1 METPFTPRVV
11 ALEVPA
17 RLTVL
22 RQASAWLESQA
33 TEWGI
38 PADICPRLDLCLNE
52 VIANC
57 VTHGGPQVMEAPLGL
72 QLSLVSSHTQTLVT
86 LSVADSGRAF
96 DPTAAAPK
104 TRAASLADA
113 TPGGLGLVMMRQNA
127 SRLAYRRTGGRN
139 HIDMLFQFD
148 KVSVGPADRFAC
160 RSTHA
165 ERRKND
171 FGGPVQRSGN
181 DRRIRNLSW
190 IPLFKDAPPQA
201 LEAVLQTCELLE
213 VAAHTPLLVPGQSN
227 RSVYIALS
235 GTVVAHLGDQQ
246 RPQAPVTIPH
256 GQCIGELSAID
267 GKPVSTLVMAM
278 TDARV
283 IRIPQEVFWG
293 DLMTLNGV
301 AENFR
306 IILSDRVRKS
316 KEQALQAQRGQ
327 LEIEHLTKELQIAR
341 QLQIS
346 MVPLQRPL
354 FGHRSDLDI
363 CGFMEPAFAV
373 GGDFFDAF
381 FVRENHLF
389 FCIADVSGHGIA
401 SALFMARAM
410 GLIRVLAMGTMEP
423 HTLLSELNARLCDGN
438 DANIFVT
445 VFCGIVAIPNR
456 TLRYS
461 NGGHC
466 APLLLHPGGSQ
477 MLPIPKGALVGAFP
491 GCKYSSMETRLGP
504 DETLFCYTDGVTEAH
519 NPGGEEVT
527 EERCL
532 LLLGG
537 VRPLASGDLLD
548 HVRAQVSD
556 FTETGIL
563 EDDCTM
569 LALRL
574 PGSDAAIGP

>member
-1 METPFTPRVV
+1 MDAAFSPRLA

-17 RLTVL
+17 HLSVL
-22 RQASAWLESQA
+22 RQVSAWVEAQA
-33 TEWGI
+33 VDWCI
-38 PADICPRLDLCLNE
+38 PEEILPRLDLCLNE
-52 VIANC
+52 VVANC
-57 VTHGGPQVMEAPLGL
+57 VTHGGPDVMQAPLGL
-72 QLSLVSSHTQTLVT
+72 QLSLAASHAQTLVT
-86 LSVADSGRAF
+86 LSIADSGSPF
-96 DPTAAAPK
+96 DPTSAAPK
-104 TRAASLADA
+104 ARAASLADA
-113 TPGGLGLVMMRQNA
+113 TPGGLGLVMMRENA
-127 SRLAYRRTGGRN
+127 SRLVYRRSGGRN

-148 KVSVGPADRFAC
+148 NARPESTYRFVR
-160 RSTHA
+160 RSTCT
-165 ERRKND
+165 ERRKID
-171 FGGPVQRSGN
+171 LGGHVQRSGN
-181 DRRIRNLSW
+181 DRRVRNLCW
-190 IPLFKDAPPQA
+190 IPLFKDAPPHA
-201 LEAVLQTCELLE
+201 VEAVLQACELLE
-213 VAAHTPLLVPGQSN
+213 IAPHTPLLVPGQSN

-235 GTVVAHLGDQQ
+235 GTVVAHLGYPH
-246 RPQAPVTIPH
+246 RPQAPVTIPL

-267 GKPVSTLVMAM
+267 GKPVSTLVMAI
-278 TDARV
+278 TQARV
-283 IRIPQEVFWG
+283 LRIPQEVFWG

-327 LEIEHLTKELQIAR
+327 MEVEHLTKELQIAR

-363 CGFMEPAFAV
+363 CGFMEPASVV

-410 GLIRVLAMGTMEP
+410 GLIRVLAMGIMEP
-423 HTLLSELNARLCDGN
+423 HKLLSELNARLCDGN

-445 VFCGIVAIPNR
+445 MFCGILDIPNR
-456 TLRYS
+456 RLLYS

-466 APLLLHPGGSQ
+466 APMLLYPGSSR
-477 MLPIPKGALVGAFP
+477 MLPIPKGPLVGAFP
-491 GCKYSSMETRLGP
+491 GCKYSSMEIRLGH

-519 NPGGEEVT
+519 DPKGEELT

-532 LLLGG
+532 QLLNGLQ
-537 VRPLASGDLLD
+537 PQACGDLLD
-548 HVRAQVSD
+548 HVRARVAE
-556 FTETGIL
+556 FTGTGIL

-569 LALRL
+569 LAIRL
-574 PGSDAAIGP
+574 P

>member
-1 METPFTPRVV
+1 MDAAFSPRLA

-17 RLTVL
+17 HLSVL
-22 RQASAWLESQA
+22 RQVSAWVEAQA
-33 TEWGI
+33 VDWCI
-38 PADICPRLDLCLNE
+38 PEEILPRLDLCLNE
-52 VIANC
+52 VVANC
-57 VTHGGPQVMEAPLGL
+57 VTHGGPDVMQAPLGL
-72 QLSLVSSHTQTLVT
+72 QLSLAASHAQTLVT
-86 LSVADSGRAF
+86 LSIADSGSPF
-96 DPTAAAPK
+96 DPTSAAPK
-104 TRAASLADA
+104 ARAASLADA
-113 TPGGLGLVMMRQNA
+113 TPGGLGLVMMRENA
-127 SRLAYRRTGGRN
+127 NRLVYRRSGGRN

-148 KVSVGPADRFAC
+148 NARPESTYRFVR
-160 RSTHA
+160 RSTCT
-165 ERRKND
+165 ERRKID
-171 FGGPVQRSGN
+171 LGGHVQRSGN
-181 DRRIRNLSW
+181 DRRVRNLCW
-190 IPLFKDAPPQA
+190 IPLFKDAPPHA
-201 LEAVLQTCELLE
+201 VEAVLQACELLE
-213 VAAHTPLLVPGQSN
+213 IAPHTPLLVPGQSN

-235 GTVVAHLGDQQ
+235 GTVVAHLGYPH
-246 RPQAPVTIPH
+246 RPQAPVTIPL

-267 GKPVSTLVMAM
+267 GKPVSTLVMAI
-278 TDARV
+278 TEARV
-283 IRIPQEVFWG
+283 LRIPQEVFWG

-327 LEIEHLTKELQIAR
+327 MEVEHLTKELQIAR

-354 FGHRSDLDI
+354 FGHRIDLDI
-363 CGFMEPAFAV
+363 CGFMEPASAV

-410 GLIRVLAMGTMEP
+410 GLIRVLAMGIMEP
-423 HTLLSELNARLCDGN
+423 HKLLSELNARLCAGN

-445 VFCGIVAIPNR
+445 MFCGILDIPNR
-456 TLRYS
+456 RLLYS

-466 APLLLHPGGSQ
+466 APMLLYPGSSR
-477 MLPIPKGALVGAFP
+477 MLPIPKGPLVGAFP
-491 GCKYSSMETRLGP
+491 GCKYSSMEIRLGH

-519 NPGGEEVT
+519 DPKGEELT

-532 LLLGG
+532 QLLNGLQ
-537 VRPLASGDLLD
+537 PQACGDLLD
-548 HVRAQVSD
+548 HVRARVAE
-556 FTETGIL
+556 FTGTGIL

-569 LALRL
+569 LAIRL
-574 PGSDAAIGP
+574 P

>member
-1 METPFTPRVV
+1 VETSFAPRVV
-11 ALEVPA
+11 SLEVPA
-17 RLTVL
+17 QLSVL
-22 RQASAWLESQA
+22 RQVSAWLESQA
-33 TEWGI
+33 IAWCI
-38 PADICPRLDLCLNE
+38 PEEVLPRLDLCLNE
-52 VIANC
+52 VVANC
-57 VTHGGPQVMEAPLGL
+57 VTHGGPEVMDSPLAL
-72 QLSLVSSHTQTLVT
+72 QLSIASSHDQTLVT
-86 LSVADSGRAF
+86 LTVIDSGKAF
-96 DPTAAAPK
+96 DPTSAAPK
-104 TRAASLADA
+104 ARPARLADA

-127 SRLAYRRTGGRN
+127 SRLVYRRTGGRN

-148 KVSVGPADRFAC
+148 NAGAGSAC
-160 RSTHA
+160 RLAHRTGGI
-165 ERRKND
+165 ERRRQD
-171 FGGPVQRSGN
+171 RGGRVQRSGR
-181 DRRIRNLSW
+181 DRRSGNLSW
-190 IPLFKDAPPQA
+190 IPLLKHAQPQA
-201 LEAVLQTCELLE
+201 LETVLRSCEVLE
-213 VAAHTPLLVPGQSN
+213 VAANTPVLVPGQSN

-235 GTVVAHLGDQQ
+235 GTVVAHLGYLH
-246 RPQAPVTIPH
+246 RPQAPVIIPL

-267 GKPVSTLVMAM
+267 GKPVSTLVMAV

-283 IRIPQEVFWG
+283 LRIPQEVFWG
-293 DLMTLNGV
+293 DLMTLGGV

-354 FGHRSDLDI
+354 FPHRTDLDI
-363 CGFMEPAFAV
+363 CGFMEPASAV

-410 GLIRVLAMGTMEP
+410 GLIRVLAIGVMEP
-423 HTLLSELNARLCDGN
+423 HTLLSELNARLCFGN
-438 DANIFVT
+438 EANIFVT
-445 VFCGIVAIPNR
+445 IFCGILDIPKR
-456 TLRYS
+456 RLLYS

-466 APLLLHPGGSQ
+466 APMLLYPGSSR
-477 MLPIPKGALVGAFP
+477 MLPIPPGPLVGAFP
-491 GCKYSSMETRLGP
+491 GCRYSSMEVELGH

-519 NPGGEEVT
+519 DPNDEELT

-532 LLLGG
+532 QRLDALPPQPTGE
-537 VRPLASGDLLD
+537 LLD
-548 HVRAQVSD
+548 HVRALVSD
-556 FTETGIL
+556 FTGTDVL

-569 LALRL
+569 LAIRL
-574 PGSDAAIGP
+574 P

>member
-1 METPFTPRVV
+1 MDAAFSPRLA

-17 RLTVL
+17 HLSVL
-22 RQASAWLESQA
+22 RQVSAWVEAQA
-33 TEWGI
+33 VDWCI
-38 PADICPRLDLCLNE
+38 PEEILPRLDLCLNE
-52 VIANC
+52 VVANC
-57 VTHGGPQVMEAPLGL
+57 GTHGGPDVMQAPLGL
-72 QLSLVSSHTQTLVT
+72 QLSLAASHAQTLVT
-86 LSVADSGRAF
+86 LSVADSGSPF
-96 DPTAAAPK
+96 DPTSAAPK
-104 TRAASLADA
+104 ARAASLADA
-113 TPGGLGLVMMRQNA
+113 TPGGLGLVMMRENA
-127 SRLAYRRTGGRN
+127 NRLVYRRSGGRN

-148 KVSVGPADRFAC
+148 NARPESTYRFVR
-160 RSTHA
+160 RSTCT
-165 ERRKND
+165 ERRKID
-171 FGGPVQRSGN
+171 LGGHVQRSGN
-181 DRRIRNLSW
+181 DRRVRNLSW
-190 IPLFKDAPPQA
+190 IPLFKDAQPHA
-201 LEAVLQTCELLE
+201 VEAVLQACELLE
-213 VAAHTPLLVPGQSN
+213 IAPHTPLLVPGQSN

-235 GTVVAHLGDQQ
+235 GTVVAHLGYPH
-246 RPQAPVTIPH
+246 RPQAPVTIPL

-267 GKPVSTLVMAM
+267 GKPVSTLVMAI
-278 TDARV
+278 TEARV
-283 IRIPQEVFWG
+283 LRIPQEVFWG

-327 LEIEHLTKELQIAR
+327 MEVEHLTKELQIAR

-354 FGHRSDLDI
+354 FGHRIDLDI
-363 CGFMEPAFAV
+363 CGFMEPASAV

-410 GLIRVLAMGTMEP
+410 GLIRVLAMGIMEP
-423 HTLLSELNARLCDGN
+423 HKLLSELNARLCAGN

-445 VFCGIVAIPNR
+445 MFCGILDIPNR
-456 TLRYS
+456 RLLYS

-466 APLLLHPGGSQ
+466 APMLLYPGSSR
-477 MLPIPKGALVGAFP
+477 MLPIPKGPLVGAFP
-491 GCKYSSMETRLGP
+491 GCKYSSMEIRLGH

-519 NPGGEEVT
+519 DPKGEELT

-532 LLLGG
+532 QLLNGLQ
-537 VRPLASGDLLD
+537 PQACGDLLD
-548 HVRAQVSD
+548 HVRARVAE
-556 FTETGIL
+556 FTGTGIL

-569 LALRL
+569 LAIRL
-574 PGSDAAIGP
+574 P

>member
-1 METPFTPRVV
+1 MDSGFTPQVA

-17 RLTVL
+17 SLAIL
-22 RQASAWLESQA
+22 RQASAWLEAQA
-33 TEWGI
+33 TAWGI
-38 PADICPRLDLCLNE
+38 PEDILPRLDLCLNE

-57 VTHGGPQVMEAPLGL
+57 VTHGGAEVTNAPLEL
-72 QLSLVSSHTQTLVT
+72 QLAMAASHTQTLVT

-96 DPTAAAPK
+96 DPTSAAPRA
-104 TRAASLADA
+104 RAASLADA
-113 TPGGLGLVMMRQNA
+113 TPGGLGLVMMRDSA
-127 SRLAYRRTGGRN
+127 SRLAYRRTAGRN
-139 HIDMLFQFD
+139 HIDMLFQVD
-148 KVSVGPADRFAC
+148 IVRAGQAGRFAA
-160 RSTHA
+160 RSTCS
-165 ERRKND
+165 ERRVVD
-171 FGGPVQRSGN
+171 LGGKVQRSGQ
-181 DRRIRNLSW
+181 DRRLRDLRW

-201 LEAVLQTCELLE
+201 VEAVLQTCELLE

-235 GTVVAHLGDQQ
+235 GTVVAHLGDQA

-267 GKPVSTLVMAM
+267 GKPVSTLVTAA

-283 IRIPQEVFWG
+283 LHIPQEVFWG

-354 FGHRSDLDI
+354 FAHRSDLDI
-363 CGFMEPAFAV
+363 CGFMEPASVV

-389 FCIADVSGHGIA
+389 FCIADVSGHGVA

-410 GLIRVLAMGTMEP
+410 GIIRVLAMGTMEP
-423 HTLLSELNARLCDGN
+423 HMLLSELNARLCDGN
-438 DANIFVT
+438 EANIFVT
-445 VFCGIVAIPNR
+445 VFCGVLDIPNR
-456 TLRYS
+456 RLRYS

-466 APLLLHPGGSQ
+466 APMLLHPGGAR
-477 MLPIPKGALVGAFP
+477 MLPIPKGPLVGAFP
-491 GCKYSSMETRLGP
+491 GCAYRSMDTELGS

-519 NPGGEEVT
+519 NHRGEEFT

-532 LLLGG
+532 HLLAGLH
-537 VRPLASGDLLD
+537 PLACGDLLD
-548 HVRAQVSD
+548 HVRAQVAD
-556 FTETGIL
+556 FTETSVL

-574 PGSDAAIGP
+574 P

>member
-1 METPFTPRVV
+1 MDISFAPRTA

-17 RLTVL
+17 NLSVL
-22 RQASAWLESQA
+22 RQVSAWLESQA
-33 TEWGI
+33 IAWSI
-38 PADICPRLDLCLNE
+38 PPEVLPRLDLCLNE

-57 VTHGGPQVMEAPLGL
+57 VTHGGPEVIEGPLAL
-72 QLSLVSSHTQTLVT
+72 QLYMASTHDQTLVT

-96 DPTAAAPK
+96 DPTSAAPK
-104 TRAASLADA
+104 AQAVSLAEA
-113 TPGGLGLVMMRQNA
+113 IPGGLGLVMMRQNA
-127 SRLAYRRTGGRN
+127 SRLAYRRSGGRN
-139 HIDMLFQFD
+139 HMDLLFQFEN
-148 KVSVGPADRFAC
+148 GRPE
-160 RSTHA
+160 STGLFKRRGA
-165 ERRKND
+165 NSERRSID
-171 FGGPVQRSGN
+171 LGGNVERSGTE
-181 DRRIRNLSW
+181 RRVRNIGW

-201 LEAVLQTCELLE
+201 VEAVLQGCEVLR
-213 VAAHTPLLVPGQSN
+213 VSAHTSLLLPSQSN

-235 GTVVAHLGDQQ
+235 GTVVAHLGYLG
-246 RPQAPVTIPH
+246 RPQAPVTIPL

-278 TDARV
+278 TEARV
-283 IRIPQEVFWG
+283 LRIPQEIFWG

-306 IILSDRVRKS
+306 IVLSDRVRKS

-354 FGHRSDLDI
+354 FGHRTDLDI
-363 CGFMEPAFAV
+363 CGFMEPASAV

-381 FVRENHLF
+381 FVREDHLF

-401 SALFMARAM
+401 SALFMARAV
-410 GLIRVLAMGTMEP
+410 GLIRVLAMGITEP

-438 DANIFVT
+438 EANIFVT
-445 VFCGIVAIPNR
+445 MFCAILDIPKR
-456 TLRYS
+456 MLLYS

-466 APLLLHPGGSQ
+466 APMLLHPGRSR
-477 MLPIPKGALVGAFP
+477 MLPIPKGPLVGAFP
-491 GCKYSSMETRLGP
+491 GCRYSSMELVLGP
-504 DETLFCYTDGVTEAH
+504 EETLFCYTDGVTEAH
-519 NPGGEEVT
+519 NSKGEEFT

-532 LLLGG
+532 QMLDGLL
-537 VRPLASGDLLD
+537 PLPSGDLLD
-548 HVRAQVSD
+548 HVRAQVAD
-556 FTETGIL
+556 FTGTGLL

-569 LALRL
+569 LAIRL
-574 PGSDAAIGP
+574 P

>member
-1 METPFTPRVV
+1 MDAAFSPRLA

-17 RLTVL
+17 HLSVL
-22 RQASAWLESQA
+22 RQVSAWVEAQA
-33 TEWGI
+33 VDWCI
-38 PADICPRLDLCLNE
+38 PEEILPRLDLCLNE
-52 VIANC
+52 VVANC
-57 VTHGGPQVMEAPLGL
+57 VTHGGPDVMQAPLGL
-72 QLSLVSSHTQTLVT
+72 QLSLAASHAQTLVT
-86 LSVADSGRAF
+86 LSVADSGSPF
-96 DPTAAAPK
+96 DPTSAAPK
-104 TRAASLADA
+104 ARAASLADA
-113 TPGGLGLVMMRQNA
+113 TPGGLGLVMMRENA
-127 SRLAYRRTGGRN
+127 NRLVYRRSGGRN

-148 KVSVGPADRFAC
+148 NARPESTSRFVR
-160 RSTHA
+160 RSTCT
-165 ERRKND
+165 ERRKID
-171 FGGPVQRSGN
+171 LGGHVQRSGN
-181 DRRIRNLSW
+181 DRRVRNLCW
-190 IPLFKDAPPQA
+190 IPLFKDAQPHA
-201 LEAVLQTCELLE
+201 VEAVLQACELLE
-213 VAAHTPLLVPGQSN
+213 IAPHTPLLVPGQSN

-235 GTVVAHLGDQQ
+235 GTVVAHLGYPH
-246 RPQAPVTIPH
+246 RPQAPVTIPL

-267 GKPVSTLVMAM
+267 GKPVSTLVMAI
-278 TDARV
+278 TEARV
-283 IRIPQEVFWG
+283 LRIPQEVFWG

-327 LEIEHLTKELQIAR
+327 MEVEHLTKELQIAR

-354 FGHRSDLDI
+354 FGHRIDLDI
-363 CGFMEPAFAV
+363 CGFMEPASAV

-410 GLIRVLAMGTMEP
+410 GLIRVLAMGIMEP
-423 HTLLSELNARLCDGN
+423 HKLLSELNARLCAGN

-445 VFCGIVAIPNR
+445 MFCGILDIPNR
-456 TLRYS
+456 RLLYS

-466 APLLLHPGGSQ
+466 APMLLYPGSSR
-477 MLPIPKGALVGAFP
+477 MLPIPKGPLVGAFP
-491 GCKYSSMETRLGP
+491 GCKYSSMEIRLGH

-519 NPGGEEVT
+519 DPKGEELT

-532 LLLGG
+532 QLLNGLQ
-537 VRPLASGDLLD
+537 PQACGDLLD
-548 HVRAQVSD
+548 HVRARVAE
-556 FTETGIL
+556 FTGTGIL

-569 LALRL
+569 LAIRL
-574 PGSDAAIGP
+574 P

>member
-1 METPFTPRVV
+1 MDSAFSPRLA

-17 RLTVL
+17 QLSVL
-22 RQASAWLESQA
+22 RQVSAWVESQA
-33 TEWGI
+33 MDWRI
-38 PADICPRLDLCLNE
+38 PEEILPRLDLCLNE
-52 VIANC
+52 VVANC
-57 VTHGGPQVMEAPLGL
+57 VIHGGPDVMEAPLGL
-72 QLSLVSSHTQTLVT
+72 QLSLAASHTQTLVT
-86 LSVADSGRAF
+86 LSIADSGSPF
-96 DPTAAAPK
+96 DPTSAAPK
-104 TRAASLADA
+104 ARAASLADA
-113 TPGGLGLVMMRQNA
+113 TPGGLGLVMMRDNA
-127 SRLAYRRTGGRN
+127 SRLVYRRSGGRN

-148 KVSVGPADRFAC
+148 NARPEPTSRFVC
-160 RSTHA
+160 RNSAT
-165 ERRKND
+165 ERRKID
-171 FGGPVQRSGN
+171 LGGPAPRSGH
-181 DRRIRNLSW
+181 DRRVRDLSW
-190 IPLFKDAPPQA
+190 IPLFKDAPPHA
-201 LEAVLQTCELLE
+201 VEAVLQACELLE
-213 VAAHTPLLVPGQSN
+213 VAPHTPLLVPGQSN

-235 GTVVAHLGDQQ
+235 GTVVAHLGYQH
-246 RPQAPVTIPH
+246 RPQAPVTIPL

-278 TDARV
+278 TEARV
-283 IRIPQEVFWG
+283 LHIPQEVFWG

-327 LEIEHLTKELQIAR
+327 MEIEHLTKELQIAR

-354 FGHRSDLDI
+354 FAHRTDLDI
-363 CGFMEPAFAV
+363 CGFMEPASAV

-410 GLIRVLAMGTMEP
+410 GLIRVLAMGIMEP
-423 HTLLSELNARLCDGN
+423 HKLLSELNARLCHGN

-445 VFCGIVAIPNR
+445 MFCGILDIPHR
-456 TLRYS
+456 RLLYS

-466 APLLLHPGGSQ
+466 APMLLYPGSSR
-477 MLPIPKGALVGAFP
+477 MLPIPKGPLVGAFP
-491 GCKYSSMETRLGP
+491 GCKYSSMEIQLGH

-519 NPGGEEVT
+519 DPKGDELT

-532 LLLGG
+532 QMLGSLQ
-537 VRPLASGDLLD
+537 PQACGDLLD
-548 HVRAQVSD
+548 HVRGRVSE
-556 FTETGIL
+556 FTGTDIL

-569 LALRL
+569 LAIRL
-574 PGSDAAIGP
+574 P

>member
-1 METPFTPRVV
+1 MDHAFAHEAA

-17 RLTVL
+17 QLSVL
-22 RQASAWLESQA
+22 RQVSAWVESQA
-33 TEWGI
+33 TAWCI
-38 PADICPRLDLCLNE
+38 PEEVLPRLDLCLNE

-57 VTHGGPQVMEAPLGL
+57 VTHGGPEVLAAPLAL
-72 QLSLVSSHTQTLVT
+72 QLSLASTHTQTLVT

-96 DPTAAAPK
+96 DPTAAAPRV
-104 TRAASLADA
+104 RAASLADA
-113 TPGGLGLVMMRQNA
+113 TPGGLGLVMMRDNA
-127 SRLAYRRTGGRN
+127 SRLVYRRAGGRN

-148 KVSVGPADRFAC
+148 NPRTGPFHRFVSRSARGDR
-160 RSTHA
+160 RQH
-165 ERRKND
+165 ER
-171 FGGPVQRSGN
+171 GGPVQRSGR
-181 DRRIRNLSW
+181 DRRLRRMTW
-190 IPLFKDAPPQA
+190 IPLFKDAPPDA
-201 LEAVLQTCELLE
+201 VEAVLQACELLE
-213 VAAHTPLLVPGQSN
+213 VPADTPLLLPGQSN

-235 GTVVAHLGDQQ
+235 GTVVAHLGYPSRQ
-246 RPQAPVTIPH
+246 QAPVTIPL

-267 GKPVSTLVMAM
+267 GKPVSTLVMAT

-316 KEQALQAQRGQ
+316 KEQALLAQRGQ
-327 LEIEHLTKELQIAR
+327 LEVEHLTKELQIAR

-354 FGHRSDLDI
+354 FGHRSDLEI
-363 CGFMEPAFAV
+363 CGFMEPASAV

-381 FVRENHLF
+381 FVRENQLF

-410 GLIRVLAMGTMEP
+410 GLIRVLAMGTPEP
-423 HTLLSELNARLCDGN
+423 HTLLSELNARLCEGN
-438 DANIFVT
+438 EANIFVT
-445 VFCGIVAIPNR
+445 VFCGILDIPER
-456 TLRYS
+456 RLRYS

-466 APLLLHPGGSQ
+466 APMLLAPGASR
-477 MLPIPKGALVGAFP
+477 MLPIPKGPLVGAFP
-491 GCKYSSMETRLGP
+491 GCQYRTMAMQLGR

-519 NPGGEEVT
+519 NPKGEEFT
-527 EERCL
+527 EARCL
-532 LLLGG
+532 QLLDALQ
-537 VRPLASGDLLD
+537 PLAACALLD
-548 HVRAQVSD
+548 QVRARVAE
-556 FTETGIL
+556 FTDTDVL

-569 LALRL
+569 LAVRL
-574 PGSDAAIGP
+574 P

>member
-1 METPFTPRVV
+1 MEHAFTPRVAV
-11 ALEVPA
+11 LEVPP
-17 RLTVL
+17 RLSIL
-22 RQASAWLESQA
+22 RQASAWLEAQA
-33 TEWGI
+33 VEWCI
-38 PADICPRLDLCLNE
+38 PADVIPRIDLCLNE

-57 VTHGGPQVMEAPLGL
+57 VIHGGPEVMGAALEL
-72 QLSLVSSHTQTLVT
+72 QFSIASSHTQTLVT

-96 DPTAAAPK
+96 DPTSAAPK
-104 TRAASLADA
+104 ARAASLADA
-113 TPGGLGLVMMRQNA
+113 TPGGLGLVMMRDNA

-148 KVSVGPADRFAC
+148 NVRTGPAGRLAP
-160 RSTHA
+160 RSAHT
-165 ERRKND
+165 ERRKGD
-171 FGGPVQRSGN
+171 RGGQVRRSGA
-181 DRRIRNLSW
+181 DRRVRSISW

-201 LEAVLQTCELLE
+201 VEAVLLNCELLE
-213 VAAHTPLLVPGQSN
+213 IAAHTPLLVPGQNN
-227 RSVYIALS
+227 RSVYITLS

-267 GKPVSTLVMAM
+267 GKPVSTLVIAM

-283 IRIPQEVFWG
+283 IHIPQEVFWG
-293 DLMTLNGV
+293 ELMTLNGV

-327 LEIEHLTKELQIAR
+327 LEVEHLTKELQIAR

-346 MVPLQRPL
+346 MLPLQRPL

-410 GLIRVLAMGTMEP
+410 GLIRVLALGTMQP
-423 HTLLSELNARLCDGN
+423 HKVLSELNARLYDGN
-438 DANIFVT
+438 EANIFVT
-445 VFCGIVAIPNR
+445 IFCGIVDIPKR
-456 TLRYS
+456 SLLYS

-466 APLLLHPGGSQ
+466 APMLLHPGGSR
-477 MLPIPKGALVGAFP
+477 MLQIPKGPLVGAFP
-491 GCKYSSMETRLGP
+491 GCEYTSMETRLGD

-519 NPGGEEVT
+519 NQRDEEFT

-532 LLLGG
+532 HLLGALQPMG
-537 VRPLASGDLLD
+537 SGELLD
-548 HVRAQVSD
+548 HVRAQVAD

-574 PGSDAAIGP
+574 P

>member
-1 METPFTPRVV
+1 VETSFAPRVA

-17 RLTVL
+17 QLSVL
-22 RQASAWLESQA
+22 RQVSAWLESQA
-33 TEWGI
+33 IAWCI
-38 PADICPRLDLCLNE
+38 PDDVLPRLDLCLNE

-57 VTHGGPQVMEAPLGL
+57 VTHGGPEVRDAPLTL
-72 QLSLVSSHTQTLVT
+72 QLSIASSHDQTLVT
-86 LSVADSGRAF
+86 LSVADSGQAF
-96 DPTAAAPK
+96 DPTSVAPK
-104 TRAASLADA
+104 ARPASLADA

-127 SRLAYRRTGGRN
+127 SRLVYRRTSGRN

-148 KVSVGPADRFAC
+148 NAGAGSAGRIAHRIGGI
-160 RSTHA
+160 
-165 ERRKND
+165 ERRRQHL
-171 FGGPVQRSGN
+171 GGKVPRVDR
-181 DRRIRNLSW
+181 DRRTGNLSW
-190 IPLFKDAPPQA
+190 IPLFKDAQPQA
-201 LEAVLQTCELLE
+201 LEVVLRTCEILE
-213 VAAHTPLLVPGQSN
+213 IAANTPVLVPGQSN

-235 GTVVAHLGDQQ
+235 GTVVAHLGYLH
-246 RPQAPVTIPH
+246 RPQAPVTIPL

-267 GKPVSTLVMAM
+267 GKPVSTLVMAV
-278 TDARV
+278 TDSRV
-283 IRIPQEVFWG
+283 LRIPQKVFWG
-293 DLMTLNGV
+293 DLMTLGGV

-354 FGHRSDLDI
+354 FGHRTDLDV
-363 CGFMEPAFAV
+363 CGFMEPASAV

-410 GLIRVLAMGTMEP
+410 GLIRVLAIGIMEP

-438 DANIFVT
+438 EANIFVT
-445 VFCGIVAIPNR
+445 IFCGILDIPKR
-456 TLRYS
+456 RLLYS

-466 APLLLHPGGSQ
+466 APMLLYPGSSR
-477 MLPIPKGALVGAFP
+477 MLPIPPGPLVGAFP
-491 GCKYSSMETRLGP
+491 GCRYSSMEIQLGHE
-504 DETLFCYTDGVTEAH
+504 ETLFCYTDGVTEAH
-519 NPGGEEVT
+519 DPNDEELT

-532 LLLGG
+532 QMLDTLQ
-537 VRPLASGDLLD
+537 PQPTGDLLD
-548 HVRAQVSD
+548 FVRALVSD
-556 FTETGIL
+556 FTGTEVL

-569 LALRL
+569 LAIRL
-574 PGSDAAIGP
+574 S

>member
-1 METPFTPRVV
+1 MDISFAPRTA

-17 RLTVL
+17 NLSVL
-22 RQASAWLESQA
+22 RQVSAWLESQA
-33 TEWGI
+33 MAWSI
-38 PADICPRLDLCLNE
+38 PPVVLPRLDLCLNE

-57 VTHGGPQVMEAPLGL
+57 VTHGGPEVVEGSLAL
-72 QLSLVSSHTQTLVT
+72 QLSMASSHDQTLVT
-86 LSVADSGRAF
+86 LSVADSGKAF
-96 DPTAAAPK
+96 DPTSAAPK
-104 TRAASLADA
+104 TQALNLADA

-127 SRLAYRRTGGRN
+127 SRLAYRRNGGRN
-139 HIDMLFQFD
+139 HMDLLFQFD
-148 KVSVGPADRFAC
+148 NERPHSTGPFNRRGLDP
-160 RSTHA
+160 
-165 ERRKND
+165 ERRRID
-171 FGGPVQRSGN
+171 QGGNVKRSGIE
-181 DRRIRNLSW
+181 RRVRTIGW

-201 LEAVLQTCELLE
+201 VEAVLQACEVLR
-213 VAAHTPLLVPGQSN
+213 VSAHTSLLLPSQSN

-235 GTVVAHLGDQQ
+235 GTVVAHLGYQG
-246 RPQAPVTIPH
+246 RPQAPVTIPL

-267 GKPVSTLVMAM
+267 GKPVSTLVIAM

-283 IRIPQEVFWG
+283 LRIPQEIFWG

-316 KEQALQAQRGQ
+316 KEQALHAQRGQ

-354 FGHRSDLDI
+354 FGHRTDLDI
-363 CGFMEPAFAV
+363 CGFMEPASAV

-381 FVRENHLF
+381 FVRDDHLF

-401 SALFMARAM
+401 SALFMARAV
-410 GLIRVLAMGTMEP
+410 GLIRVLAMGITEP

-438 DANIFVT
+438 EANIFVT
-445 VFCGIVAIPNR
+445 MFCGILNIPKR
-456 TLRYS
+456 TLLYS

-466 APLLLHPGGSQ
+466 APMLLHPGRSR
-477 MLPIPKGALVGAFP
+477 MLPIPKGPLVGAFA
-491 GCKYSSMETRLGP
+491 GCKYSSMKLVLGP
-504 DETLFCYTDGVTEAH
+504 EETLFCYTDGVTEAH
-519 NPGGEEVT
+519 NSKGEELT

-532 LLLGG
+532 QMLDGL
-537 VRPLASGDLLD
+537 PPQASGDLLD
-548 HVRAQVSD
+548 HVRAQVAD
-556 FTETGIL
+556 FTGTGLL

-569 LALRL
+569 LAIRL
-574 PGSDAAIGP
+574 P

>member
-1 METPFTPRVV
+1 MTTPFTPRVA

-17 RLTVL
+17 SLSVL
-22 RQASAWLESQA
+22 RQASAWLASQA
-33 TEWGI
+33 TEWCI
-38 PADICPRLDLCLNE
+38 PADIVARLDLCLNE

-57 VTHGGPQVMEAPLGL
+57 VTHGGPQVTDAPLDL
-72 QLSLVSSHTQTLVT
+72 QLSLAASHTQVLVT

-96 DPTAAAPK
+96 DPSSAAPK
-104 TRAASLADA
+104 ARAARLADA

-139 HIDMLFQFD
+139 HTDMLFQFD
-148 KVSVGPADRFAC
+148 AVRVGPEVRFAC
-160 RSTHA
+160 RSAHT
-165 ERRKND
+165 ERRRAHL
-171 FGGPVQRSGN
+171 GGQERRSGS
-181 DRRIRNLSW
+181 DRRVRNMSW

-201 LEAVLQTCELLE
+201 VEAVLQTCELLD
-213 VAAHTPLLVPGQSN
+213 VAAHTPLLIPGQSN
-227 RSVYIALS
+227 RSVYVALS
-235 GTVVAHLGDQQ
+235 GTVVAHLGDQH
-246 RPQAPVTIPH
+246 RPQPPVTIPH

-293 DLMTLNGV
+293 NLMTLNGV

-389 FCIADVSGHGIA
+389 FCIADVAGHGIA

-423 HTLLSELNARLCDGN
+423 HTLLSELNARLCEGN

-445 VFCGIVAIPNR
+445 MFCGIVDIPNR
-456 TLRYS
+456 TVRYS

-466 APLLLHPGGSQ
+466 APMLLHPGGSK

-491 GCKYSSMETRLGP
+491 GCKYSSMETRLNHG
-504 DETLFCYTDGVTEAH
+504 ETLFCYTDGVTEAH
-519 NPGGEEVT
+519 NHRGEEFT

-532 LLLGG
+532 HLLSG

-548 HVRAQVSD
+548 HVRAQVFD
-556 FTETGIL
+556 FTETSIL

-574 PGSDAAIGP
+574 P

>member
-1 METPFTPRVV
+1 MGPSFVPRTV

-17 RLTVL
+17 QLSVL
-22 RQASAWLESQA
+22 RQVSGWLESQA
-33 TEWGI
+33 QAWCI
-38 PADICPRLDLCLNE
+38 PDDVLPRLDLCLNE

-57 VTHGGPQVMEAPLGL
+57 VTHGGPGVMDAPLAV
-72 QLSLVSSHTQTLVT
+72 QLLMASSHDQTLVT
-86 LSVADSGRAF
+86 LAVVDSGRAF
-96 DPTAAAPK
+96 DPTAAVPRAQ
-104 TRAASLADA
+104 AASLADA
-113 TPGGLGLVMMRQNA
+113 TPGGLGIVMMRDSA
-127 SRLAYRRTGGRN
+127 TRLVYRRASGRN
-139 HIDMLFQFD
+139 HIDMLFQFENARAE
-148 KVSVGPADRFAC
+148 SAGRFAC
-160 RSTHA
+160 RSA
-165 ERRKND
+165 NADRRVRD
-171 FGGPVQRSGN
+171 IGGPVQRSGR
-181 DRRIRNLSW
+181 DRRVLNLSW
-190 IPLFKDAPPQA
+190 IPLFKDAQPQA
-201 LEAVLQTCELLE
+201 VEALLRQCELLE
-213 VAAHTPLLVPGQSN
+213 MAADTPLLVPGQNN

-235 GTVVAHLGDQQ
+235 GTVVAHLGYQ
-246 RPQAPVTIPH
+246 RKPQAPVTIPL

-267 GKPVSTLVMAM
+267 GKPVSTLVVAT

-283 IRIPQEVFWG
+283 LRIPQEIFWG

-316 KEQALQAQRGQ
+316 KELALQAQRGQ
-327 LEIEHLTKELQIAR
+327 MEIEQLTKELQIAR

-354 FGHRSDLDI
+354 FGHRIDLDV
-363 CGFMEPAFAV
+363 CGFMEPASAV

-423 HTLLSELNARLCDGN
+423 HTLLSELNGRLCSGN

-445 VFCGIVAIPNR
+445 MFCGILDIPKR
-456 TLRYS
+456 KLLYS

-466 APLLLHPGGSQ
+466 APMLLYPGSSR
-477 MLPIPKGALVGAFP
+477 MLPIPKGPLVGAFP
-491 GCKYSSMETRLGP
+491 GCKYSSMEIQLGP
-504 DETLFCYTDGVTEAH
+504 EETLFCYTDGVTEAH
-519 NPGGEEVT
+519 DPSGDEFT

-532 LLLGG
+532 HMLDGLQ
-537 VRPLASGDLLD
+537 PQAAGDLLD
-548 HVRAQVSD
+548 FVRAQVAD
-556 FTETGIL
+556 FTGTDVL

-569 LALRL
+569 LAIRL
-574 PGSDAAIGP
+574 P

>member
-1 METPFTPRVV
+1 METPFKPRV
-11 ALEVPA
+11 ATLQVPA
-17 RLTVL
+17 RLSVL
-22 RQASAWLESQA
+22 RLASAWLESQA
-33 TEWGI
+33 TEWCI
-38 PADICPRLDLCLNE
+38 PADITPRLDLCLNE

-57 VTHGGPQVMEAPLGL
+57 VIHGGLGVTDAPLDL
-72 QLSLVSSHTQTLVT
+72 QLSLASSHTQTLVT

-96 DPTAAAPK
+96 DPTSAAPK
-104 TRAASLADA
+104 ARAASLAEA
-113 TPGGLGLVMMRQNA
+113 TPGGLGIVMMRQNA
-127 SRLAYRRTGGRN
+127 SRLAYRREGGRN

-148 KVSVGPADRFAC
+148 NVRVGPAGRFAS
-160 RSTHA
+160 RSAQA
-165 ERRKND
+165 ERRRTER
-171 FGGPVQRSGN
+171 GGKVVRSGKE
-181 DRRIRNLSW
+181 RRVRNMSW

-201 LEAVLQTCELLE
+201 LETVLQACELLE

-227 RSVYIALS
+227 RSVYVALS
-235 GTVVAHLGDQQ
+235 GTVVAHLGDPH
-246 RPQAPVTIPH
+246 RPQPPVTIPQ

-267 GKPVSTLVMAM
+267 GKPVSTLVIAM

-293 DLMTLNGV
+293 DLMMLNGV
-301 AENFR
+301 AENYR

-423 HTLLSELNARLCDGN
+423 HTLLSELNERLCDGN
-438 DANIFVT
+438 DANLFVT
-445 VFCGIVAIPNR
+445 MFCGIVDVPNR
-456 TLRYS
+456 SLRYS

-466 APLLLHPGGSQ
+466 APMLLHPGGSR
-477 MLPIPKGALVGAFP
+477 MLPIPKGLLVGVFP
-491 GCKYSSMETRLGP
+491 GCRYSSMETRLGQG
-504 DETLFCYTDGVTEAH
+504 ETLFCYTDGVTEAH
-519 NPGGEEVT
+519 NLRGEAFT

-532 LLLGG
+532 HLLGG
-537 VRPLASGDLLD
+537 VRPLACGDLLD
-548 HVRAQVSD
+548 HVRSQLSE

-574 PGSDAAIGP
+574 P